1 MTREATI
8 STAVKEINPG
18 ARKSFWN
25 SRIWPTVCSLG
36 PTKERDVRMWF
47 DKIGACHAHH
57 LGQL

>member
-8 STAVKEINPG
+8 STAVKDMKPG
-18 ARKSFWN
+18 ARNSFWN

-36 PTKERDVRMWF
+36 PTKEGDVRMWS
-47 DKIGACHAHH
+47 DKPGVYYAHR